1 MNDKL
6 VLTENLEKL
15 LNKNC
20 TDWKFFNV
28 VVYLQSETRK
38 EISEV
43 MDKIQEEN
51 PGFSIKVYDFSYKN
65 NKEEA
70 TVVYEKTGFTGG

>member
-51 PGFSIKVYDFSYKN
+51 PGFTIKVYDFSSKN
-65 NKEEA
+65 EKEEA

>member
-51 PGFSIKVYDFSYKN
+51 PWFTIKVYDFSSKN
-65 NKEEA
+65 EKEEA

>member
-38 EISEV
+38 EISEL

-51 PGFSIKVYDFSYKN
+51 SGFTIKVYDFSSKN
-65 NKEEA
+65 EKEEA

>member
-51 PGFSIKVYDFSYKN
+51 PGFTIKVYDFTSKN
-65 NKEEA
+65 EKEEA